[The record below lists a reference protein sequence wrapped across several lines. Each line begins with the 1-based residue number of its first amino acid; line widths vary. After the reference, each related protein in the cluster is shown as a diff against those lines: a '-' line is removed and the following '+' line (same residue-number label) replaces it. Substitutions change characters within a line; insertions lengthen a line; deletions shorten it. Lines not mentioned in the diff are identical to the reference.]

1 MKSISYAIGA
11 IALATL
17 LIGGCSSPA
26 SPEENARAYK
36 QHLCAGQAE
45 KARKL
50 VEPVFFQF
58 FGEQVALMLIQEE
71 AKTCQDRGG
80 LKSFNIESKKDIN
93 ESRVL
98 FKYTI
103 EYGKGMK
110 ETAEIAMRPVD
121 GKWFVSAH

>member
-58 FGEQVALMLIQEE
+58 FGDADDGYF
-71 AKTCQDRGG
+71 AP
-80 LKSFNIESKKDIN
+80 ESQFFQAV
-93 ESRVL
+93 E
-98 FKYTI
+98 
-103 EYGKGMK
+103 G
-110 ETAEIAMRPVD
+110 
-121 GKWFVSAH
+121 